1 MCVNQERSA
10 VIILKVL
17 ELLLQN
23 PLHPFSATNSRIGRG
38 YRRRYGRCRRTI
50 FLCSDETLQRL
61 PNLMPKS
68 RITVAPGPIH
78 GKSLQ

>member
-1 MCVNQERSA
+1 MGVNQERSV
-10 VIILKVL
+10 VIMLKVL
-17 ELLLQN
+17 DCQLKSAS
-23 PLHPFSATNSRIGRG
+23 PLFATKIRIGRG
-38 YRRRYGRCRRTI
+38 HRRRYGRCRRTI
-50 FLCSDETLQRL
+50 LLCSDETLQRL